1 MKKYL
6 LLQLNSLCFVI
17 RGFYFKFKFFLFV
30 LSFQAFNAQ
39 VDPIKFPTFT
49 SVEDTK
55 KSKEKIFSLSF
66 REKGLFN
73 VPSENY

>member
-1 MKKYL
+1 M
-6 LLQLNSLCFVI
+6 I
-17 RGFYFKFKFFLFV
+17 RDFYFYFKFKFFLFV